1 LKPLSRNVR
10 VEDQPPLGPIVFQ
23 ILVALGDGER
33 HGYDIN
39 KEVSEATHGY
49 VRLGAGSFYRHLS
62 QLCQDG
68 WIVQTQRT
76 DDDAMGR
83 RYYRLTPRGRR
94 IAQAEARRLEQVLR
108 TARAR
113 RIYAT

>member
-1 LKPLSRNVR
+1 VSRSLPVQ
-10 VEDQPPLGPIVFQ
+10 DLPPLGPIVFQ
-23 ILVALGDGER
+23 ILVALADGER
-33 HGYDIN
+33 HGYDVN

-62 QLCQDG
+62 QLCKDG
-68 WIVQTQRT
+68 WIAQTPRV

-94 IAQAEARRLEQVLR
+94 IAQAEVSRLEGVLR

>member
-1 LKPLSRNVR
+1 MSRNIRIEEV
-10 VEDQPPLGPIVFQ
+10 PPLGPIVFQ

-39 KEVSEATHGY
+39 KEVADATNGH
-49 VRLGAGSFYRHLS
+49 VRLGAGSFYRHLA
-62 QLCQDG
+62 QLCKDG

-83 RYYRLTPRGRR
+83 RYYRLTPHGRR
-94 IAQAEARRLEQVLR
+94 IAQTEASRLEQVLR
-108 TARAR
+108 MARER
-113 RIYAT
+113 RIFAT

>member
-1 LKPLSRNVR
+1 MSRNVR
-10 VEDQPPLGPIVFQ
+10 VADLPPLGPIVFQ

-39 KEVSEATHGY
+39 KELSEATRGH

-62 QLCQDG
+62 QLCKDG
-68 WIVQTQRT
+68 WIAQTQRT

-94 IAQAEARRLEQVLR
+94 IVQAEAVRLEQVLR
-108 TARAR
+108 AARAR
-113 RIYAT
+113 HIDAT

>member
-1 LKPLSRNVR
+1 MSRNVR
-10 VEDQPPLGPIVFQ
+10 VEDLPPLGPVVFQ

-39 KEVSEATHGY
+39 KEVSEATRGY

-62 QLCQDG
+62 QLCKDE

-94 IAQAEARRLEQVLR
+94 IAQAEAARLDQVLR

>member
-1 LKPLSRNVR
+1 LNPNVR
-10 VEDQPPLGPIVFQ
+10 VEDSPPLGPVVFQ

-33 HGYDIN
+33 HGYDVS
-39 KEVSEATHGY
+39 KEISEATRGY

-62 QLCQDG
+62 QLCKDG
-68 WIVQTQRT
+68 WIAQTQRT

-94 IAQAEARRLEQVLR
+94 IAQAEAVRLDHVLR
-108 TARAR
+108 IARAR
-113 RIYAT
+113 HIYAT

>member
-1 LKPLSRNVR
+1 VSRSVP
-10 VEDQPPLGPIVFQ
+10 VQDLAPLGPTVFQ
-23 ILVALGDGER
+23 ILVALADGER

-62 QLCQDG
+62 QLCKDG
-68 WIVQTQRT
+68 WIVQTQRA

-94 IAQAEARRLEQVLR
+94 IAQAEAARLEGVLR

>member
-1 LKPLSRNVR
+1 VSRSVR
-10 VEDQPPLGPIVFQ
+10 FEDLPPLGPIVFQ
-23 ILVALGDGER
+23 ILVALADGER

-39 KEVSEATHGY
+39 KEVSEATRGH

-62 QLCQDG
+62 QLCRDG
-68 WIVQTQRT
+68 WIVQTPRT

-94 IAQAEARRLEQVLR
+94 IAQAETARLEGVLR

>member
-1 LKPLSRNVR
+1 VSRNVR
-10 VEDQPPLGPIVFQ
+10 IENLAPLGPIVFQ
-23 ILVALGDGER
+23 ILVALGDEER

-39 KEVSEATHGY
+39 KEVSEATRGY
-49 VRLGAGSFYRHLS
+49 VRLGAGSFYRHLA
-62 QLCQDG
+62 QLCKDG

-83 RYYRLTPRGRR
+83 RYYRLTSRGRR
-94 IAQAEARRLEQVLR
+94 IAQAEAARLEQVLR

>member
-1 LKPLSRNVR
+1 VNVANGIR
-10 VEDQPPLGPIVFQ
+10 VQDVPPLGPIVFQ
-23 ILVALGDGER
+23 ILVALGDSER

-39 KEVSEATHGY
+39 KEVSEATRGY

-62 QLCQDG
+62 QLCKDG

-94 IAQAEARRLEQVLR
+94 IAQAEAVRLEGVLR

>member
-1 LKPLSRNVR
+1 MSNSIRF
-10 VEDQPPLGPIVFQ
+10 EDLPPLGPIVFQ
-23 ILVALGDGER
+23 ILVALGDEER

-62 QLCQDG
+62 QLCENG

-94 IAQAEARRLEQVLR
+94 VAQAEAARLERVLR
-108 TARAR
+108 IARAR
-113 RIYAT
+113 RIYAS

>member
-1 LKPLSRNVR
+1 MSRNAR
-10 VEDQPPLGPIVFQ
+10 IEDLPPLGPIVFQ

-62 QLCQDG
+62 QLCKDG
-68 WIVQTQRT
+68 WIVQTQRM

-83 RYYRLTPRGRR
+83 RYYRLTPHGRR
-94 IAQAEARRLEQVLR
+94 IAQAEAARLERVLR

-113 RIYAT
+113 RIQAS

>member
-1 LKPLSRNVR
+1 VSRSVR
-10 VEDQPPLGPIVFQ
+10 VEDSAPLGPVVFQ
-23 ILVALGDGER
+23 ILVALADGER

-62 QLCQDG
+62 QLCKDG
-68 WIVQTQRT
+68 WIVQTQRA

-94 IAQAEARRLEQVLR
+94 IAQAEAVRLEGVLR